1 VARDTVARAKVR
13 LALLDLAGRCTF
25 QAPRHRV
32 GAWRAAAVADA
43 ARMNGAARVSRIRNF
58 AGQPY
63 LFGMRKVA

>member
-13 LALLDLAGRCTF
+13 LALLDLAGRRTF
-25 QAPRHRV
+25 PSPA
-32 GAWRAAAVADA
+32 ASWRAAAIADA

-63 LFGMRKVA
+63 LFGVRKIA